1 MWEWSPDPP
10 RVATPRGDTENMFGF
25 NFIRFINRFDH
36 GLSIINLRVFLLVL
50 DCVTICLSV
59 SGALVCVCACLCLIG
74 PDCCG

>member
-1 MWEWSPDPP
+1 
-10 RVATPRGDTENMFGF
+10 MFGF